1 MSYKSGNVSLNLFA
15 EAANTQACTITKANH
30 NKVESHKR
38 RKGSVQKWAT
48 TTKTI
53 KELLGVGKM

>member
-15 EAANTQACTITKANH
+15 EAANTPACAVTTTNH
-30 NKVESHKR
+30 NKTESHKR
-38 RKGSVQKWAT
+38 RYGSGPNWAT

-53 KELLGVGKM
+53 I